1 MTSFRV
7 PAKHLLI
14 LLAILLF
21 SIVGCSNSDDDEGT
35 AGGSSGTPTFETS
48 ADLNGYL
55 TAAIYDEYKARDTY
69 RVVIAK
75 FGEVRPFTRIMPSEE
90 QHISQLTTLFNT
102 YGLSVPSDTVGG
114 LPAPASLSEACSVGV
129 QAEIDNAQMYD
140 SLLYGTGNYPDVQAV
155 FRGLQAAS
163 LEQHLPA
170 FRRCAN

>member
-90 QHISQLTTLFNT
+90 QHISQLATLFNT

-114 LPAPASLSEACSVGV
+114 FL
-129 QAEIDNAQMYD
+129 
-140 SLLYGTGNYPDVQAV
+140 
-155 FRGLQAAS
+155 
-163 LEQHLPA
+163 
-170 FRRCAN
+170 